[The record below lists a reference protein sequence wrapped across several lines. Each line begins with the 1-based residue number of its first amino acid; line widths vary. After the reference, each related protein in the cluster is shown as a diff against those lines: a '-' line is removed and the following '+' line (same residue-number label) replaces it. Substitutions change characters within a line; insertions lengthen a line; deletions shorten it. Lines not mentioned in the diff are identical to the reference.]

1 MAPHRAI
8 LTLALSMSIV
18 AAACSTDDGGEPEG
32 SSGWEDPAGNMVA
45 FSNVAEPA
53 GIDLVRTPPPTPAPV
68 EGAEGTPSEPQGM
81 PDLMDPAANAKATQ
95 PMRGGAAVLDFDRD
109 GWQDLFLVSADAGPD
124 RLYRNNGDGTFSEV
138 GSQAG
143 VAWEHLGS
151 GAAAADFDGDGWT
164 DLHVTSHGMG
174 GSAAPGHHR
183 LYRNRGDGTFEEIAG
198 RAGVATTS
206 RTMGDGFGSAFG
218 DVDLDGDLDLL
229 VTGWQDG
236 SLGNRLFMNNGDATF
251 TDVTEAAG
259 ITDDGIRGFAPC
271 LADMTGDRYPE
282 VLIAAD
288 FGTSRY
294 FVNNGDG
301 TFSEQTAESGV
312 DQTWAGMGNTVADFD
327 GDGRLDWYVT
337 AIFDEAGLGYG
348 DGNKLYMNRGSGVF
362 EESAKSAGVDDG
374 GWGWGTAGVDLNH
387 DGMVDIIETNGWHR
401 PEYQGER
408 AKLWINLGDGTFT
421 DVATP
426 ARLDYDIQGLGLLH
440 FDYDEDGDQ
449 DVALTSPAGDFR
461 LYRNELTGPAANWL
475 RVFLDTTGADGIAP
489 HGLGSRVT
497 VSAGNLRIHQW
508 IVSCAHYLTS
518 SELSAHFGLGD
529 AEKVD
534 ELRVEWPDGSVT
546 IMTDLKAN
554 QTMTVSPG

>member
-1 MAPHRAI
+1 MTLYRMLLA
-8 LTLALSMSIV
+8 LALSVSLV
-18 AAACSTDDGGEPEG
+18 AAACSDDDDGGAAEAI
-32 SSGWEDPAGNMVA
+32 GWEDPAGNMLA
-45 FSNVAEPA
+45 FSNVAAPA
-53 GIDLVRTPPPTPAPV
+53 GIDLVRTPPPPPAPV
-68 EGAEGTPSEPQGM
+68 EGAEGTPTEPQGM

-143 VAWEHLGS
+143 VALEHLGS

-164 DLHVTSHGMG
+164 DLHVTSHGMPG
-174 GSAAPGHHR
+174 FAAPGHHR
-183 LYRNRGDGTFEEIAG
+183 LYRNRGDGTFEEIAA
-198 RAGVATTS
+198 RAGVATAS

-229 VTGWQDG
+229 VAGWQEG
-236 SLGNRLFMNNGDATF
+236 SLGTRLFMNNGDATF

-282 VLIAAD
+282 ALIAAD

-301 TFSEQTAESGV
+301 TFSEQTAASGT
-312 DQTWAGMGNTVADFD
+312 DETWAGMGNTVADFD

-362 EESAKSAGVDDG
+362 EESAASAGVDDG

-461 LYRNELTGPAANWL
+461 LYRNDLSGPAANWL
-475 RVFLDTTGADGIAP
+475 RVFLDTTGTDGIAP

-497 VSAGNLRIHQW
+497 VSAGDLEIHQW
-508 IVSCAHYLTS
+508 VVSCAHYLTS

-534 ELRVEWPDGSVT
+534 EVRVEWPDGSVT
-546 IMTDLKAN
+546 IMTDVAAN
-554 QTMTVSPG
+554 QTVTVSPG